1 MAGSA
6 PALVGARGGEVT
18 VAQHDRSELKGTG
31 YEIFIGILSVL
42 SIINL
47 VLVEVWRDN
56 ESLQYVLYAI
66 NLILS
71 IIFFADFTYR
81 LVTAPSRSGYFFR
94 QYGWADLLA
103 SLPFAQTKV
112 LRIFRLFRVARLLRV
127 LGPREVLRGLRAD
140 LAGSALLV
148 LLLMVILVM
157 EVGSLSILGIE
168 ENAEGANI
176 TSASDA
182 LWYVIVTIST
192 VGYGDQYPVTNW
204 GRLVGAMI
212 IIVGVGIFGT
222 LAGYLANLF
231 LSTPKPPP
239 PSPDEAARDLLRSEV
254 EALKEALDQQRA
266 ALDQIDR
273 ALQAEGR

>member
-1 MAGSA
+1 
-6 PALVGARGGEVT
+6 VVRE
-18 VAQHDRSELKGTG
+18 QHGELKGTG

-42 SIINL
+42 SIVNL
-47 VLVEVWRDN
+47 VLVEVWRDA

-66 NLILS
+66 NLLLS
-71 IIFFADFTYR
+71 LIFFADFTYR

-103 SLPFAQTKV
+103 SFPFPQTKV
-112 LRIFRLFRVARLLRV
+112 LRLFRLLRV
-127 LGPREVLRGLRAD
+127 VRLLRILGPREVFRGLRAD

-148 LLLMVILVM
+148 LLLMVILVL
-157 EVGSLSILGIE
+157 EVGSLSVLAIE

-176 TSASDA
+176 TTASDA

-192 VGYGDQYPVTNW
+192 VGYGDQYPVTSW

-212 IIVGVGIFGT
+212 IVIGVGIFGT

-231 LSTPKPPP
+231 LSSPKPPP
-239 PSPDEAARDLLRSEV
+239 PSEDEAARDLVRSEL
-254 EALKEALDQQRA
+254 ESLKEQLDTQRSALDA
-266 ALDQIDR
+266 IDR